1 MRPFAKM
8 LVLAALLAVFGSVAG
23 NVAAGGGG
31 PQARV
36 ARSQP
41 AGYEAVLLREINQ
54 VRTGRGLP
62 ELRPSGRLATAAAH
76 HSKRMAERGFF
87 DHNSPNGSP
96 FWKRVARF
104 YSSRGFNQW
113 SVGENL
119 AYGSPSLSAEGTVRA
134 WMGSPGLARDRPC
147 GGAHRVGARGLR
159 RPQDDDRHRGL
170 RHPPLTEPR
179 KSRDFPRVV
188 AVQPATLRAGLRL

>member
-1 MRPFAKM
+1 MRRITKM

-31 PQARV
+31 PQARA

-54 VRTGRGLP
+54 IRAQRGLP
-62 ELRPSGRLATAAAH
+62 ELRRSGRLATAAAH
-76 HSKRMAERGFF
+76 HSRRMAERGFF

-134 WMGSPGLARDRPC
+134 WMGSPGHRANLLSAAWREIGLAAAHTASAPGVY
-147 GGAHRVGARGLR
+147 GGRKTTIVTADFGIR
-159 RPQDDDRHRGL
+159 R
-170 RHPPLTEPR
+170 
-179 KSRDFPRVV
+179 
-188 AVQPATLRAGLRL
+188 

>member
-1 MRPFAKM
+1 MRPIAKM
-8 LVLAALLAVFGSVAG
+8 LVLAALLVVFGSVAG
-23 NVAAGGGG
+23 NVAAGGGA
-31 PQARV
+31 PQARA

-54 VRTGRGLP
+54 VRAQRGLP
-62 ELRPSGRLATAAAH
+62 ALRPSGRLATAAAH
-76 HSKRMAERGFF
+76 HSRRMAERGFF

-104 YSSRGFNQW
+104 YSSRGFSQW

-134 WMGSPGLARDRPC
+134 WMKSPGHRANLLSGAWREIGLAAMHAASAP
-147 GGAHRVGARGLR
+147 GVYRGR
-159 RPQDDDRHRGL
+159 RTTIVTADFGTRG
-170 RHPPLTEPR
+170 
-179 KSRDFPRVV
+179 
-188 AVQPATLRAGLRL
+188 